1 MDEPNGILRLIP
13 GQVIGSASNSFP
25 KPGPGQPET
34 MEAVVDGLD
43 GRGMVRI
50 RYQLKENRH
59 GKSSTWAWM
68 PIHAE
73 QVDLLD

>member
-1 MDEPNGILRLIP
+1 MDEPENGILRLIP
-13 GQVIGSASNSFP
+13 GQVIGTAANSFP
-25 KPGPGQPET
+25 KPEADQPEF

-59 GKSSTWAWM
+59 GKSRTWAWM
-68 PIHAE
+68 PVYAE
-73 QVDLLD
+73 AVGG